1 MSFNLQKMAE
11 KTNGLTISTFGA
23 FLWLTLLYLSMIDGD
38 KCSLTKIATWLLTGL
53 LAIGLIE
60 TGIFWMNKSRTIQA
74 DNLNTLPEKNII
86 SGTAGITALSRVYIN
101 LISYPVLVL
110 FLSGIFYLVIASN
123 TGKPLVFCA
132 LSYSYLILMTFYI
145 FIRKRLA
152 LTMHPWLQKVI
163 GFINSQLPSYQIKDN
178 QIHLDLKIKNVHRP
192 DSRSLVSIE
201 LGELEE
207 IKILNY
213 PEARA
218 LLNYKIGPDLILA
231 SESVK
236 DLYKYLKNEI
246 PKPRYYSKVS
256 STGSILLLKGPEIF
270 YLLSVANQDH
280 QDLLGAFKRTKNL

>member
-1 MSFNLQKMAE
+1 MPFNLQKMAE
-11 KTNGLTISTFGA
+11 KTNGLAISTFGV
-23 FLWLTLLYLSMIDGD
+23 FLWLTLLYLSMIDGEA
-38 KCSLTKIATWLLTGL
+38 CTVSKIITWLLAGL
-53 LAIGLIE
+53 LTIGLIE

-74 DNLNTLPEKNII
+74 DNLNTLPEKNTL
-86 SGTAGITALSRVYIN
+86 SSMAGATALSRAYFN
-101 LISYPVLVL
+101 LISYPVLVI
-110 FLSGIFYLVIASN
+110 FLSGIFYLVITSN
-123 TGKPLVFCA
+123 TGQPLVFCA
-132 LSYSYLILMTFYI
+132 LSYSYLILMAFYI
-145 FIRKRLA
+145 FIRKRLVLA
-152 LTMHPWLQKVI
+152 MHPWLQKAI
-163 GFINSQLPSYQIKDN
+163 DFINSQLPSYQIQDN
-178 QIHLDLKIKNVHRP
+178 QIHLDLKIKNIHRP
-192 DSRSLVSIE
+192 NSQSLVSIDLAE
-201 LGELEE
+201 LDE

-280 QDLLGAFKRTKNL
+280 QDLLGAFKQAKNL